1 MAGESNVTGRVVG
14 RLVAVSGATS
24 YRAVGLTTGT
34 WERLKCLVMRATSPL
49 C

>member
-24 YRAVGLTTGT
+24 YRAVSLTTGT
-34 WERLKCLVMRATSPL
+34 REGPKCLVTRATSPL
-49 C
+49 